1 LVQPDLEDL
10 VASTGKLAALPST
23 VVELLFLL
31 DDPTGCAEEVKKII
45 ERDPAMTANVLKLA
59 NSAFYG
65 VRRDITSVR
74 DALILL
80 GNRCV
85 TALSFATGIAPVLRR
100 ELTGY
105 NLTREEFWN
114 HCLIS
119 GAGASEAVRQAG
131 EPQLCSEAFTAGL
144 VHDIGMLVIDPWL
157 HQNDIVLESEGP
169 RFGVCRL
176 EQAELGFDHCQAGAR
191 LAENW
196 GFPQSLI
203 EPIARHHMQHFDMLD
218 CDLTKGV
225 AAGNVLAEALE
236 SELVNGDNKEYF
248 EDADVGE
255 CLTQLGYSH
264 DLLEKVRLDLT
275 TDLEK
280 TLVRATSSSPVE
292 I

>member
-1 LVQPDLEDL
+1 MAQPDLQDL

-31 DDPTGCAEEVKKII
+31 DEPTGCAEDVKKII
-45 ERDPAMTANVLKLA
+45 ERDPAMTANVLKLG

-74 DALILL
+74 DALVLL

-85 TALSFATGIAPVLRR
+85 AALSFATGIAPVMRR
-100 ELTGY
+100 DLTGY
-105 NLTREEFWN
+105 GLTRNEFWN
-114 HCLIS
+114 HSLIS
-119 GAGASEAVRQAG
+119 GAASSEAVRQAG

-157 HQNDIVLESEGP
+157 HQNGIVLVPEGP
-169 RFGVCRL
+169 KFGVCRQ
-176 EQAELGFDHCQAGAR
+176 EQRELGFDHCQAGAL

-203 EPIARHHMQHFDMLD
+203 EPIGRHHMKHFTGLD
-218 CDLTKGV
+218 SELTRGV
-225 AAGNVLAEALE
+225 AAGNIMAEALE
-236 SELVNGDNKEYF
+236 SELLD
-248 EDADVGE
+248 EDTAEFSDGLEVGE

-275 TDLEK
+275 TNLEK

-292 I
+292 V